1 MCIFGGFLFLLTMQF
16 SKPYKSIADQLAR
29 MEERRM
35 IIDLPREQALAA
47 LDSITYYRFTGY
59 ALAFLDKATDA
70 YTDSLAFSDIL
81 ALYKFDA
88 DLRRMLADSL
98 CAIEITFRTIV
109 SNEFA
114 SKYGP
119 LAYLEAG
126 NFASPAIHQKTLA
139 KIQAEFARS
148 KQPCAEHFRAAYDAP
163 PLWALADVTTFGSM
177 SMLMKGMKRE
187 DQNAIS
193 SHYGMRGDYLASYM
207 QHATVLR
214 NLCAHHCRV
223 FDFPYSRLKVPPQ
236 EYLFKPLNEWRKAG
250 LKIRTDRPLL
260 YQTALLYRLLKPTAR
275 LVFDREAWRS
285 KICAHFK
292 TLPATLE
299 HRVRGYIDF
308 PSGAETSALW
318 V

>member
-29 MEERRM
+29 MEERRL

-59 ALAFLDKATDA
+59 ALAFLDK
-70 YTDSLAFSDIL
+70 
-81 ALYKFDA
+81 
-88 DLRRMLADSL
+88 
-98 CAIEITFRTIV
+98 TIV

-126 NFASPAIHQKTLA
+126 TFASPAIHQKTLA

-260 YQTALLYRLLKPTAR
+260 YQVALLYRLRKPTSS
-275 LVFDREAWRS
+275 LVFDREAWRT

-292 TLPATLE
+292 TLPRTLE

-308 PSGAETSALW
+308 PTGAETSALW